1 MKEVRS
7 FGGVEKRESGKFRAR
22 VHDGERK
29 LTLGTYETYAEAEQ
43 AIEDYKKQHNIEVD
57 EAVAEISNVSSK
69 PFAEIGLDGGEINT
83 GTLTE
88 PINGDWNS
96 ILLSFGLDPNVF
108 EVQDDKVRMSK
119 WQSSKR
125 LENGDRDFIWLYS
138 YRATFIRKRTPT
150 ATDDDIDEIRK
161 SIRTWKPTKKELNTT
176 EDPSTFVVCWADWQ
190 LAKSASGG
198 IKGTIDRIMD
208 SFNKTEQR
216 IKALKKEGRNIE
228 QIAFVNMGD
237 PIEGCSDFYA
247 SQTFSVQLN
256 QRQQLL
262 TALDLWTTGVTS
274 LCDFA
279 EKRKFIST
287 LSNHG
292 EWTRKGSRAITTD
305 SDSADA
311 FLADTLERVLQGTDA
326 IHDWHIPH
334 DQMTTQ
340 VNLSGQECAFTHGHK
355 MTGKELE
362 WLRGQSLRLLRDNGS
377 EPRIWFTAHKHHLR
391 VHDYGMFTLF
401 QCPSLDTD
409 GTTSGGSKWYTDMSG
424 QWSSPGTLTLLVGN
438 HDKRGWSD
446 LAVL

>member
-22 VHDGERK
+22 VHDGQRK
-29 LTLGTYETYAEAEQ
+29 LTLGTFNTAAEAEQ
-43 AIEDYKKQHNIEVD
+43 AIEDYKKEHNIEVD
-57 EAVAEISNVSSK
+57 ETVTDISNVASK
-69 PFAEIGLDGGEINT
+69 PYAEIGLDGGEINT

-88 PINGDWNS
+88 PLSDWNS

-125 LENGDRDFIWLYS
+125 LENGDRDLIWLYS
-138 YRATFIRKRTPT
+138 YRATFARKKTPT
-150 ATDDDIDEIRK
+150 VTDDDIDSVRQ
-161 SIRTWKPTKKELNTT
+161 SIRTWKPSKKENTSK
-176 EDPSTFVVCWADWQ
+176 EEPSTFVILWADWQ

-198 IKGTIDRIMD
+198 IKATIERITD
-208 SFNKTEQR
+208 SFEKTEQR
-216 IKALKKEGRNIE
+216 IKELKKAGRNIE

-262 TALDLWTTGVTS
+262 TALDLWTTGVTT
-274 LCDFA
+274 LCEFA
-279 EKRKFIST
+279 ERRKFIST

-292 EWTRKGSRAITTD
+292 EWTRRGSKAITTD

-311 FLADTLERVLQGTDA
+311 FLADALKRVLSLTDA

-334 DQMTTQ
+334 DQMTMQ
-340 VNLSGQECAFTHGHK
+340 VNLSGIECAFTHGHK
-355 MTGKELE
+355 MQGKELE
-362 WLRGQSLRLLRDNGS
+362 WLRGQSLRLLRDNGA
-377 EPRIWFTAHKHHLR
+377 EPRIWFGAHKHHFR
-391 VHDYGMFTLF
+391 VHDYGPFTFF

-409 GTTSGGSKWYTDMSG
+409 GSTSGGSKWYTDGSG
-424 QWSSPGTLTLLVGN
+424 QWSSPGTCTLLVGN
-438 HDKRGWSD
+438 DDKRMWSD